1 MIKAS
6 YQHNDRRRLRRI
18 GKRARPVSGG
28 FWDLETRKVLLDTG
42 ENCIEWNLAAIVE
55 WAGLRVFH
63 FELFADCLIVDGKT
77 APLFATSLIQRF
89 EALLF
94 VLQVFWG
101 TNEFLHGLHVE
112 KLMNVVVV
120 SQEIRWEFPRP
131 FELAV
136 FSNHSLDLF
145 HESVFGVVTTDF
157 GGSVVGVLKFL
168 SIGELDDPGRNR
180 NSPVRSRLIE
190 ANLQKNSILET
201 SD

>member
-1 MIKAS
+1 
-6 YQHNDRRRLRRI
+6 
-18 GKRARPVSGG
+18 VSGG

-63 FELFADCLIVDGKT
+63 FELFADCLIVDGKCT
-77 APLFATSLIQRF
+77 ALCNILIQRF
-89 EALLF
+89 EALLL

-101 TNEFLHGLHVE
+101 TYEFLHGLHVE

-120 SQEIRWEFPRP
+120 SEEIRWDFPRP

-145 HESVFGVVTTDF
+145 HESVFGVVTTDI
-157 GGSVVGVLKFL
+157 GSSVVGVLKL
-168 SIGELDDPGRNR
+168 LGLCELGDPGGNGNR
-180 NSPVRSRLIE
+180 AVRSRLIE
-190 ANLQKNSILET
+190 ASLQKNSILET